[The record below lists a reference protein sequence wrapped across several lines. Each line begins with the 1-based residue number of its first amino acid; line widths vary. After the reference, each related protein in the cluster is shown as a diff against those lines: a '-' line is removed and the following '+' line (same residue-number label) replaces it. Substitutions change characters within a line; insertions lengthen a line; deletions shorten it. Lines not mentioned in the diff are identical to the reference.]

1 MNLTDFEAQ
10 LREQT
15 RALLLR
21 NLLSQDARAERVA
34 IQVVCSGF
42 NSLAWEDRFLYLGR
56 VSPLIRD
63 TVANVNSFSAATSRR
78 T

>member
-21 NLLSQDARAERVA
+21 NLLSKDARAERVA

-63 TVANVNSFSAATSRR
+63 AVANVNSLSAAPSGR